1 MNNEEKQNPTEQVAE
16 VISVA
21 PNIKKKIFG
30 RRDNFAPKPNFER
43 KEGFDRRGTFERK
56 IEEPKAYQDTKL
68 NKNKL
73 KVMFFGGVGE
83 VGKNMTALSYGDD
96 IIIIDCG
103 VAFPDDGMP
112 GVDLVVPD
120 MTYLKNNAQK
130 IKGILITHAH
140 EDHIGSLPY
149 FLDDVKAP
157 VYGSR
162 LTLAMVENK
171 LREFPKVKMTGRVV
185 KPHDVVKIGC
195 FQVEFIHVN
204 HSIAGSHA
212 LAIKTPVGMVVHSG
226 DFKID
231 FTPIIGE
238 TTDLSRMGELGQRGV
253 LLFLGESTNAEY
265 EGFTLSERVVK
276 ETLHNLFEKYK
287 DNRLIIT
294 VFASNVHRMQQIMN
308 LAKEFKR
315 KIAFAG
321 RSMINNME
329 VAMKVGE
336 VIFDK
341 DIIIDMARA
350 KNYKDNEVLILA
362 TGSQGQET
370 TALARMA
377 NGEFQGLRVGS
388 NDVVIF
394 SSSPVPGNEKAVS
407 GIINHLIEQGL
418 VVVYD
423 ELATVHASGHACKGE
438 FRIIHKLLKPKY
450 FIPVHGEAKQQLA
463 HKQLAVEMGMKA
475 SNILIPHNGTV
486 IEVTPQGMNMV
497 GDVQAGE
504 SLVDG
509 LGMGNMDSVVL
520 KDRKQLANDGLC
532 IVVMNINKTTGQI
545 VSGPEMISRGF
556 IYLHESDKILDEAK
570 EALMSSFS
578 KMDLKRVDL
587 NELRTS
593 VKQILTNLFYRKIE
607 RKPIII
613 PIITDISA

>member
-1 MNNEEKQNPTEQVAE
+1 LNNEEKQNPAEPVSE
-16 VISVA
+16 VISVS
-21 PNIKKKIFG
+21 PNIKRKVFG
-30 RRDNFAPKPNFER
+30 RRDNFARKPSFDRKENFDRKDNFER
-43 KEGFDRRGTFERK
+43 RND
-56 IEEPKAYQDTKL
+56 EPKVYQDTKL

-83 VGKNMTALSYGDD
+83 VGKNMTALCYGDD

-103 VAFPDDGMP
+103 VAFPDEGMP

-149 FLDDVKAP
+149 FLDTVKAP

-162 LTLAMVENK
+162 LTIAMIENK
-171 LREFPKVKMTGRVV
+171 LREFPKVKMNSKIV

-238 TTDLSRMGELGQRGV
+238 TTDLSRLGELGQRGV

-265 EGFTLSERVVK
+265 EGFTLSEKVVK
-276 ETLHNLFEKYK
+276 ETLHNLFEKFK

-463 HKQLAVEMGMKA
+463 HKQLAIEMGMKE

-486 IEVTPQGMNMV
+486 IEVTPQGMQAV

-509 LGMGNMDSVVL
+509 LGMGNMDSMVL

-532 IVVMNINKTTGQI
+532 IVVMSINKATGQI
-545 VSGPEMISRGF
+545 ASGPEMIARGF

-570 EALMSSFS
+570 EALMNSFS
-578 KMDLKRVDL
+578 KIDFKRVDL
-587 NELRTS
+587 NELKTS
-593 VKQILTNLFYRKIE
+593 IKQILTNLFYRKIE

-613 PIITDISA
+613 PVIIFT

>member
-1 MNNEEKQNPTEQVAE
+1 MINEEKQNPAEPVSE

-21 PNIKKKIFG
+21 PNIKKRIFG
-30 RRDNFAPKPNFER
+30 RKALVERSFDRMNKTEKFER
-43 KEGFDRRGTFERK
+43 SN
-56 IEEPKAYQDTKL
+56 EPKSYQDTKA

-73 KVMFFGGVGE
+73 KIMFFGGVGE
-83 VGKNMTALSYGDD
+83 VGKNMTAFCYGDD
-96 IIIIDCG
+96 ILVLDCG
-103 VAFPDDGMP
+103 VAFPDEDMP

-130 IKGILITHAH
+130 IKGVVITHAH

-149 FLDDVKAP
+149 FLDTVKAP

-171 LREFPKVKMTGRVV
+171 LREFPHIKMTGRIV
-185 KPHDVVKIGC
+185 KPHDVIKVGC

-204 HSIAGSHA
+204 HSIAGA
-212 LAIKTPVGMVVHSG
+212 YAVAIKTPVGLIVHSG

-238 TTDLSRMGELGQRGV
+238 TTDLSRLGELGQRGV
-253 LLFLGESTNAEY
+253 LLFMGESTNVEY
-265 EGFTLSERVVK
+265 EGFTLSESVVK

-294 VFASNVHRMQQIMN
+294 VFASNVHRMQQIMY

-329 VAMKVGE
+329 VAMKTGE
-336 VIFDK
+336 VIYDK

-350 KNYKDNEVLILA
+350 KNYKDNEVLILG

-377 NGEFQGLRVGS
+377 RGEFQGLKIS
-388 NDVVIF
+388 KNDVVIF
-394 SSSPVPGNEKAVS
+394 SSSPVPGNEKSVS
-407 GIINHLIEQGL
+407 NIINQLIDEGA
-418 VVVYD
+418 VVVYN
-423 ELATVHASGHACKGE
+423 ELASVHASGHACKGE
-438 FRIIHKLLKPKY
+438 FRIVHKLLKPKY

-463 HKQLAVEMGMKA
+463 HKLLAMEMGVKEN
-475 SNILIPHNGTV
+475 NIIIPHNGTV
-486 IEVTPQGMNMV
+486 IEVTPQGMHTA
-497 GDVQAGE
+497 GEVQAGE

-509 LGMGNMDSVVL
+509 LGIGSVDSMVL
-520 KDRKQLANDGLC
+520 KDRKQLASDGLC
-532 IVVMNINKTTGQI
+532 VVVLNINRLRGEI
-545 VSGPEMISRGF
+545 VSGPEMIARGF
-556 IYLHESDKILDEAK
+556 IYSHEAEKILDEAK
-570 EALMSSFS
+570 EALMNSFS
-578 KMDLKRVDL
+578 KMDLKRVDW
-587 NELRTS
+587 NEMKNSIR
-593 VKQILTNLFYRKIE
+593 QILTNLFYRKIE

-613 PIITDISA
+613 PVINFT